1 MRTFREM
8 FSRSNNSRDGSNASG
23 LESLCISSILAAT
36 AVPAFILDA
45 EGVVA
50 FWNSACEE
58 LTGIKAEA
66 VIGTKDHWKGFYP
79 HARPCL
85 ADIALKD
92 NPDEIAALYAAQDK
106 SKGKGLRAQNW
117 CDLPKGGRRYL
128 LIDACKIET
137 PDGSV
142 AGVLETLIDHTD
154 IETARLREESSGSEQ
169 ASVVSRLGSVLRG
182 LAGGD
187 LTVRLP
193 DPFPAPY
200 EPIRNDFNS
209 SAARLRELI
218 AAVVEN
224 TEEITGRASQLSG
237 LSESLA
243 DRVRQQARDL
253 DQSTSAI
260 RSLNDGMQETM
271 KDTMEVKNSIGQSA
285 EQARNSTRIV
295 SGVTQAMERIK
306 EMSSEIEKMLGMIN
320 GIAMQTNL
328 LALNAGVEAARAGE
342 KGLGFA
348 VVATE
353 IRDLAQR
360 SAKAGGDI
368 SALVEQSG
376 QAVQEGGK
384 LVGQTDAAFVTI
396 LQQVQQAE
404 EVMSGLMEIT
414 AKQTESLNLVSVAL
428 ERIDGGTQQNS
439 TLAAQ
444 SFTAN
449 KELEARARTLGE
461 MLSQF
466 NIDDNASSRGETTA
480 VSGRAA

>member
-1 MRTFREM
+1 MRTFREIL
-8 FSRSNNSRDGSNASG
+8 SRSHPRDGKNPAG

-36 AVPAFILDA
+36 AVPAFILDSD
-45 EGVVA
+45 GKVA

-58 LTGIKAEA
+58 LTGIEA
-66 VIGTKDHWKGFYP
+66 AAVVGTKDHWKGFYP
-79 HARPCL
+79 HSRPCL

-92 NPDEIAALYAAQDK
+92 NPDEIAALYAAQDRT
-106 SKGKGLRAQNW
+106 KGKGLRAQNW
-117 CDLPKGGRRYL
+117 CDLPRGGRRYL
-128 LIDACKIET
+128 LIDACKIEA
-137 PDGSV
+137 PDGTV

-169 ASVVSRLGSVLRG
+169 ASVVSQLGSVLRS

-193 DPFPAPY
+193 DPFPTPY
-200 EPIRNDFNS
+200 EPIRNDFNN
-209 SAARLRELI
+209 SATRLCELI
-218 AAVVEN
+218 SAVVEN
-224 TEEITGRASQLSG
+224 TEEITGQASELSG

-243 DRVRQQARDL
+243 ERVRQQAHDL
-253 DQSTSAI
+253 DQSTTAI

-271 KDTMEVKNSIGQSA
+271 NNTMEVKNSIGQSA
-285 EQARNSTRIV
+285 EQARNSTEIV
-295 SGVTQAMERIK
+295 SGVTGAMERIK
-306 EMSSEIEKMLGMIN
+306 EMSSEIEKMLSMIN

-376 QAVQEGGK
+376 LAVQEGGK
-384 LVGQTDAAFVTI
+384 LVGQTDAAFVSI

-404 EVMSGLMEIT
+404 KVMSGLMEIT
-414 AKQTESLNLVSVAL
+414 AKQTESLSLVSVAL

-439 TLAAQ
+439 ALAAQ

-449 KELEARARTLGE
+449 KELEARARTLKG

-466 NIDDNASSRGETTA
+466 NIDDAKGTQTDDSLIA
-480 VSGRAA
+480 GRAA

>member
-1 MRTFREM
+1 
-8 FSRSNNSRDGSNASG
+8 
-23 LESLCISSILAAT
+23 
-36 AVPAFILDA
+36 
-45 EGVVA
+45 
-50 FWNSACEE
+50 
-58 LTGIKAEA
+58 
-66 VIGTKDHWKGFYP
+66 
-79 HARPCL
+79 
-85 ADIALKD
+85 
-92 NPDEIAALYAAQDK
+92 
-106 SKGKGLRAQNW
+106 
-117 CDLPKGGRRYL
+117 
-128 LIDACKIET
+128 
-137 PDGSV
+137 
-142 AGVLETLIDHTD
+142 
-154 IETARLREESSGSEQ
+154 
-169 ASVVSRLGSVLRG
+169 VLRG

-224 TEEITGRASQLSG
+224 TEEITGRASELSG

-466 NIDDNASSRGETTA
+466 NIDDNDSRRGETTA